1 MLKTATAQCG
11 ECDRAQLQSLLP
23 GSGRQQQLLPHEQFY
38 GQAHRSAPKL
48 STSLYTGAYWLHYI
62 QAYTNTAHWKPT
74 LRTDI
79 LGIPAMRT
87 DILGVP
93 ARLQQFLLRQ
103 HCITVVIACNTVL
116 NSLHPSQTPYS
127 AEAVSHEKFVVGM
140 YCWRVYWFLIVV

>member
-38 GQAHRSAPKL
+38 GQAHRFAPKL
-48 STSLYTGAYWLHYI
+48 STSLYTGVYWLHYI
-62 QAYTNTAHWKPT
+62 QAYTNTAYWKST
-74 LRTDI
+74 L
-79 LGIPAMRT
+79 RT

-103 HCITVVIACNTVL
+103 HCITVIIACNTVL
-116 NSLHPSQTPYS
+116 NSLHPSRTTIS
-127 AEAVSHEKFVVGM
+127 MHGWSCVSWKICGRDVLLEGL
-140 YCWRVYWFLIVV
+140 LIPHCSVRHV